1 MIGKKL
7 KELRKLAGLTQSD
20 VAERMGYDSIG
31 PLSKWETERDPI
43 PEDRYRDLAT
53 ALGITEKELRAS
65 LSEQEPASTRE
76 THRDVIA
83 AWRDQVAEAEIEEG
97 VRFLL
102 LCLPVF
108 ADEETRVVAITKEDF
123 AKRLHLDVERVDR
136 DWPKMLTSG
145 FVERLGSPGVS
156 DQVLK
161 LRFS

>member
-1 MIGKKL
+1 MSVGQRLKRARDLKGLTQKELANKIGVHFTMISKWEKGTAIPEARL
-7 KELRKLAGLTQSD
+7 PELAEALEVPVKELREGKANDG
-20 VAERMGYDSIG
+20 ER
-31 PLSKWETERDPI
+31 L
-43 PEDRYRDLAT
+43 
-53 ALGITEKELRAS
+53 
-65 LSEQEPASTRE
+65 
-76 THRDVIA
+76 A
-83 AWRDQVAEAEIEEG
+83 AWRDQVAEAELEEG

-136 DWPKMLTSG
+136 DWPKMLESG

-161 LRFS
+161 LKN